1 MPHTVLSSCFAR
13 GFLASPKRF
22 NVAITRAKA
31 LVIIVGNP
39 KVLCKVRESH
49 GQLTLMPDN
58 RSSSHAKRHASIHA
72 ETHAVFIYLA
82 RLNHFL
88 RPLFPPISPPCGLH
102 TQDPCWRVL
111 LRFIEMNGGC
121 TGSPMP
127 ADLHTVEDDA
137 LAVAGGSGN
146 AAAGGGAAASG
157 SSGLLLSLD
166 SVVGKLMRLFISP
179 DEAARAESEEAPS
192 ADIGGGDM
200 DWLPSEVE
208 GGEMRRL
215 E

>member
-88 RPLFPPISPPCGLH
+88 RPLFPPIPPLAAC
-102 TQDPCWRVL
+102 T
-111 LRFIEMNGGC
+111 LR
-121 TGSPMP
+121 TP
-127 ADLHTVEDDA
+127 AGV
-137 LAVAGGSGN
+137 SCC
-146 AAAGGGAAASG
+146 G
-157 SSGLLLSLD
+157 SS
-166 SVVGKLMRLFISP
+166 R
-179 DEAARAESEEAPS
+179 
-192 ADIGGGDM
+192 
-200 DWLPSEVE
+200 
-208 GGEMRRL
+208 
-215 E
+215 

>member
-1 MPHTVLSSCFAR
+1 
-13 GFLASPKRF
+13 
-22 NVAITRAKA
+22 
-31 LVIIVGNP
+31 
-39 KVLCKVRESH
+39 
-49 GQLTLMPDN
+49 
-58 RSSSHAKRHASIHA
+58 
-72 ETHAVFIYLA
+72 
-82 RLNHFL
+82 
-88 RPLFPPISPPCGLH
+88 
-102 TQDPCWRVL
+102 
-111 LRFIEMNGGC
+111 MNGGC